1 MRTTRRRSP
10 FALGHLLRS
19 LFARPLRSGRRSRR
33 ASTRHRGGHG
43 GWFTP
48 APPSADAGLCGFDA
62 LEQRALLAANDIDV
76 GLADNRVLLALD
88 PAGAAITD
96 LTTAYSAASRT
107 LTIRAV
113 TTGSLSTSL
122 PAGSGVTIDPGTDTI
137 TVDLRTLAGFAGISV
152 VGSAAADSIQIGPGG
167 VNLAAVTR
175 GAANQGLSIDTGS
188 GGTDSIVIASPV
200 SAKGAGAV
208 SLKTL
213 GLPDIKIK
221 TLNGA
226 PQGILL
232 TADVTSPKGLQTFA
246 GPVTLGSDVALRS
259 GGALAMLSTVDGPH
273 RLTVSSGGAV
283 TFAENVGAFLPLRGL
298 TLAAAKSVAVQ
309 AGINLGTGPTV
320 VVEAGPTDGL
330 VIGKNVNGVVFAGT
344 QPSTISG
351 FSGAGILFAG
361 GSRNSRIAGVTS
373 IGNGTGLR
381 VGPGTYTGT
390 VITANTFVNNSG

>member
-1 MRTTRRRSP
+1 MRITRRRSP
-10 FALGHLLRS
+10 FRLGHLLRS
-19 LFARPLRSGRRSRR
+19 LFARPLRSGWRSRR

-43 GWFTP
+43 DWFTP

-76 GLADNRVLLALD
+76 GLSDNRVLLALD
-88 PAGAAITD
+88 PAGAVITD

-175 GAANQGLSIDTGS
+175 GAANQGLSIDTCS
-188 GGTDSIVIASPV
+188 GGTDSIVIANPV

-213 GLPDIKIK
+213 GLPVIK

-246 GPVTLGSDVALRS
+246 GPVTLGSDVAPRS
-259 GGALAMLSTVDGPH
+259 GVALAMLSTVDGPH

-283 TFAENVGAFLPLRGL
+283 TFAENVGASCRC
-298 TLAAAKSVAVQ
+298 AA
-309 AGINLGTGPTV
+309 
-320 VVEAGPTDGL
+320 
-330 VIGKNVNGVVFAGT
+330 
-344 QPSTISG
+344 
-351 FSGAGILFAG
+351 
-361 GSRNSRIAGVTS
+361 
-373 IGNGTGLR
+373 
-381 VGPGTYTGT
+381 
-390 VITANTFVNNSG
+390 